1 MPPSDDDQPPGG
13 DPNRTV
19 FNPGGGPPSAPPP
32 PPGGGAARHDPTVFM
47 PSTPPAGGAAEP
59 GWSGDASPA
68 AASAPPA
75 SPVWDAVMPEP
86 APYAAPPPPAS
97 ANAGE
102 GRIAPGVVLN
112 HIYEVRKFIA
122 RGGMGEVY
130 EGINVQTDER
140 VAIKVILSHLAM
152 DPSVQAMFRKE
163 ARTLTR
169 LSHPGLVQ
177 YRVLAQ
183 EPALGVLYIVT
194 DFIDGGQLSDYYG
207 QIHPGA
213 DELESLLRRLAAGL
227 AAAHELGAIHR
238 DISPDNVLLPE
249 GRLDQAK
256 IIDFGIAKDLD
267 ASSKT
272 IVGDGFAGKLGFV
285 APEQFGDYDR
295 QIGPWTDVYSLAL
308 VILTAAA
315 GQPVDMGSTLVDAI
329 DKRRKGPDLSVV
341 PERIRP
347 VLEGM
352 LKPDPAERYRSM
364 ADVLLALDKVAHGAP
379 PPPPKALDTPAA
391 GAGKGPQGG
400 KPAAAGAKKSNLPM
414 IAAGVGAVVVLGG
427 IGAVVALSGG
437 KKAPAPAPTAAAG
450 GAAATEGAGD
460 TARASETVR
469 KAVEASLA
477 GVSCTWLDIDSASD
491 DGAGGVSLRL
501 SGVAGSPVAAQAAVQ
516 KVAAGTGAK
525 VGLIDTSNVF
535 PVAPATCAALDTMR
549 QFREPASDVGRRI
562 ATQQSNWELMK
573 EAPPCNGPNA
583 KVVVDV
589 KTDPAQDFSILGFD
603 RKGGLQQ
610 IFADRAALEAVKTQ
624 APDLVT
630 DKGAG
635 AYSTTA
641 CYNETGLVGEVLLTG
656 KGPFPVDL
664 PNALKTDQSKV
675 VDAAWLKAFADKARA
690 GAWKTS
696 MVWYRVVN
704 DQT

>member
-19 FNPGGGPPSAPPP
+19 FNPGGGAPPP
-32 PPGGGAARHDPTVFM
+32 PARGPAPGGHDPTVFM
-47 PSTPPAGGAAEP
+47 PLLPPSGAAAVEP
-59 GWSGDASPA
+59 GWGAEASPP
-68 AASAPPA
+68 ASAAPPS

-86 APYAAPPPPAS
+86 APYAAPPAFAAAAAPS
-97 ANAGE
+97 NE

-112 HIYEVRKFIA
+112 NIYEVRKFIA

-213 DELESLLRRLAAGL
+213 DELESLLRRLSAGL

-315 GQPVDMGSTLVDAI
+315 GKPVDMGSTLVDAI

-364 ADVLLALDKVAHGAP
+364 ADVLVALDKVAHGAP
-379 PPPPKALDTPAA
+379 PPPPKTLDKPAA
-391 GAGKGPQGG
+391 GG
-400 KPAAAGAKKSNLPM
+400 AAGSSPRAPAKTSNLPM

-437 KKAPAPAPTAAAG
+437 KNSAPPVAAAAG
-450 GAAATEGAGD
+450 APAAGAGTD
-460 TARASETVR
+460 ARASEKVR
-469 KAVEASLA
+469 AAVEASLA
-477 GVSCTWLDIDSASD
+477 GVACTWLDIDGATD

-525 VGLIDTSNVF
+525 VGLIDTANVF
-535 PVAPATCAALDTMR
+535 PVPQTACAPLDTLR
-549 QFREPASDVGRRI
+549 QFREPSSDAGRSI
-562 ATQQSNWELMK
+562 TSQQSNWELMK
-573 EAPPCNGPNA
+573 SAAPCPDNNA
-583 KVVVDV
+583 KAVVDM
-589 KTDPAQDFSILGFD
+589 KTGGPAQQFTLLGVD

-610 IFADRAALEAVKTQ
+610 IFKDRAAFDTFAKGF
-624 APDLVT
+624 PDLVS
-630 DKGAG
+630 DKGGG
-635 AYSTTA
+635 AYSTA
-641 CYNETGLVGEVLLTG
+641 FCQNETGLFGNVLLKG
-656 KGPFPVDL
+656 AGPFDVDL
-664 PNALKTDQSKV
+664 PDIAKSNQSKV
-675 VDAAWLKAFADKARA
+675 VDSAWLKAFADKARA
-690 GAWKTS
+690 GGWKTS

-704 DQT
+704 DQS